1 MATFSELPPTL
12 DAAQATSPP
21 YPNWVANAVLLW
33 TERRLLLRSAAI
45 SLVLSLGIAF
55 IIPKHYESTARIM
68 PPDQGGGSGAL
79 ALAAL
84 AGHPLNGIGGLGAL
98 AGGLLGSKNTSA
110 LFVNLLRSGSV
121 SGQLIDRFNLQ
132 HVYRKRYRIEAAKY
146 LAHHTDIV
154 DDKKTGV
161 ITITVDDTDP
171 HRARDLAQAYLDELD
186 KLVMRTSTSSAHQE
200 RLFIERRLGT
210 VQADLERAQRDLSD
224 FSSTHTTLDIKEQTR
239 AMVEAGAK
247 LQAQLIAGESEVKS
261 LQQIYGDS
269 NVRVRAGQARISSLR
284 RELVKLGG
292 TSAQLPAEGDTN
304 SASASSS
311 ELYPPL
317 RQLPRLAVPY
327 ADLYR
332 RVRVQETVF
341 ELLTQQY
348 ETSRIQEAK
357 DVPVVSVIDSPG
369 VPEKKS
375 FPPRLVVALILTML
389 SSIATAAFLLAREHW
404 QSTGEA
410 DPRKLL
416 ARDMYRTVTARFG
429 SRHRKPRPEE
439 NAR

>member
-1 MATFSELPPTL
+1 MATFSEIPPAIG
-12 DAAQATSPP
+12 DERSAQ
-21 YPNWVANAVLLW
+21 PNWVSNAVLLW
-33 TERRLLLRSAAI
+33 GERRLLVRSTAI
-45 SLVLSLGIAF
+45 SLLLSLGIAF
-55 IIPKHYESTARIM
+55 VIPKHYESTARLM

-84 AGHPLNGIGGLGAL
+84 AGHSLNGFGGLGAL

-110 LFVNLLRSGSV
+110 LFVDLLRSGSV
-121 SGQLIDRFNLQ
+121 SGHLLDRFNLQ
-132 HVYRKRYRIEAAKY
+132 HVYRKRYRVDAARY

-161 ITITVDDTDP
+161 ITLTVDDTDP
-171 HRARDLAQAYLDELD
+171 RRARDLAQAYLDELD
-186 KLVMRTSTSSAHQE
+186 KLLMRTSTSSAHQE
-200 RLFIERRLGT
+200 RLFIERRLGA
-210 VQADLERAQRDLSD
+210 VQVDLERAQRDLSD

-261 LQQIYGDS
+261 LQQIYGDG
-269 NVRVRAGQARISSLR
+269 NVRVRAGQARIDSLH

-292 TSAQLPAEGDTN
+292 N
-304 SASASSS
+304 SAELPPEGAAASPSSS
-311 ELYPPL
+311 NELYPPL

-357 DVPVVSVIDSPG
+357 DIPVVSVIDSPG
-369 VPEKKS
+369 IPEKKS
-375 FPPRLVVALILTML
+375 FPPRLVVALILTLL
-389 SSIATAAFLLAREHW
+389 SAIATAAFLLARERW
-404 QSTGEA
+404 EATDEA
-410 DPRKLL
+410 DPRQLL
-416 ARDMYRTVTARFG
+416 ARDMYSTAG
-429 SRHRKPRPEE
+429 SWLRSRRA
-439 NAR
+439 NSRSRAGAR